1 MWKRVLVVAAAVGA
15 VACGN
20 TSVPKIAFKQPEV
33 RGRLQKNG
41 LRFVVLPD
49 TTTQLVE
56 IDVRYEVGARED
68 PPGKAG
74 LAHLV
79 EHLMFQQRPESASG
93 GAASGGAAR
102 RESVM
107 QMLQQMAL
115 NMNAYTN
122 WDTTHYMVNAR
133 ADMLDPLLKV
143 EAMRMF
149 YRCETIPEEEFLRE
163 REVVRNEI
171 RGHNRSA
178 ADLIEG
184 LTLQAVYPSGHAY
197 AQLPGGD
204 DMQLSTITLRDACE
218 FMQKYYSPERATVI
232 VAGGVL
238 SAVATSSIE
247 QWFAAVEKRPPA
259 PRREVERFTV
269 APERK
274 TFELD
279 IERPWLAVAWP
290 LPDGRTAE
298 GEAAQFGIWRAFL
311 DAAFKADEYECATRA
326 TPEILGGREAPVFV
340 IALEL
345 TSMSKLDQCLDFVWK
360 AAHNAGHGW
369 DGGMWKELEEAKN
382 RRKAAFIASLEPLFG
397 QGGRTDQV
405 GDLVQ
410 FSRDVDFD
418 SREFYTFHELDKIG
432 KLEMAS
438 IGAATQ
444 RALDKGHARVVVFTP
459 SKAGLKGD
467 RRATV
472 AFQARTEE
480 RIEDAEVDPGEADRP
495 MRLPTDLK
503 VFASAT
509 RFQLGNGM
517 RVVLLPI
524 DAMPVVA
531 AELVIDVGDATA
543 PDSPALAWAA
553 ADLPS
558 LPPDANAFA
567 ETGVRTRCGTTPDHT
582 ICQAQG
588 MSIYLDIVVK
598 ALERLVKAGW
608 TTQKEV
614 EQVQKS
620 AHAMYQLRR
629 PLQELAF
636 RREQLAAVFGPEH
649 AYARSR
655 WSLQAID
662 KLGLDA
668 ITKFR
673 EEHYSASNATLII
686 AGTFDAKRAEATV
699 RDVFGGWSAG
709 HKDTPVP
716 GVARA
721 RSGPL
726 YVGVVGDEDPQ
737 IDVAILY
744 PSPSGIAGEQAAR
757 LVLTEM
763 LNAQMWDIR
772 ARLGAT
778 YGTYARRDA
787 RVGGSAYVLGG
798 AVDAPRAG
806 EAVRAMRGGIEALR
820 NGTGFDEAFV
830 RARRKVV
837 QEMLGESTVSG
848 ELAARLA
855 LLARF
860 GLEPKDANALVRQ
873 AAALS
878 PAQVRQL
885 LTHELDPKGEAVVM
899 LGDRAALTK
908 AFADAGIKD
917 PKLVEPEGTPAG
929 KK

>member
-1 MWKRVLVVAAAVGA
+1 VV
-15 VACGN
+15 
-20 TSVPKIAFKQPEV
+20 
-33 RGRLQKNG
+33 
-41 LRFVVLPD
+41 
-49 TTTQLVE
+49 
-56 IDVRYEVGARED
+56 D
-68 PPGKAG
+68 P
-74 LAHLV
+74 V
-79 EHLMFQQRPESASG
+79 
-93 GAASGGAAR
+93 
-102 RESVM
+102 
-107 QMLQQMAL
+107 
-115 NMNAYTN
+115 
-122 WDTTHYMVNAR
+122 
-133 ADMLDPLLKV
+133 
-143 EAMRMF
+143 
-149 YRCETIPEEEFLRE
+149 
-163 REVVRNEI
+163 
-171 RGHNRSA
+171 
-178 ADLIEG
+178 
-184 LTLQAVYPSGHAY
+184 
-197 AQLPGGD
+197 
-204 DMQLSTITLRDACE
+204 
-218 FMQKYYSPERATVI
+218 
-232 VAGGVL
+232 
-238 SAVATSSIE
+238 
-247 QWFAAVEKRPPA
+247 
-259 PRREVERFTV
+259 TV

-274 TFELD
+274 TFVLD

-290 LPDGRTAE
+290 LPDGRTPE

-311 DAAFKADEYECATRA
+311 DAAVKADEYECATRS

-369 DGGMWKELEEAKN
+369 DGGLWSQLEEAKN
-382 RRKAAFIASLEPLFG
+382 RRKAAFISSLEPLFG
-397 QGGRTDQV
+397 QGGRTDEV

-432 KLEMAS
+432 KLDMAS

-480 RIEDAEVDPGEADRP
+480 RIEGAEVDPKEADRP
-495 MRLPTDLK
+495 MSVPAELK

-531 AELVIDVGDATA
+531 AQLMFDVGDATV

-558 LPPDANAFA
+558 LPLDANAFA
-567 ETGVRTRCGTTPDHT
+567 RTGVRMRCGTTPDHT
-582 ICQAQG
+582 ICRAQG
-588 MSIYLDIVVK
+588 MSIYLDIVIK
-598 ALERLVKAGW
+598 ALDRQIKAGW

-614 EQVQKS
+614 EGVQKS
-620 AHAMYQLRR
+620 ARAMYKLRR

-636 RREQLAAVFGPEH
+636 RREQLSAVFGPEH

-655 WSLQAID
+655 WSPEAVD

-668 ITKFR
+668 IMKFR
-673 EEHYSASNATLII
+673 EQHYSASNATLII
-686 AGTFDAKRAEATV
+686 AGTFDTKQAEATV

-709 HKDTPVP
+709 HKDDPVP
-716 GVARA
+716 RVARD

-726 YVGVVGDEDPQ
+726 YIGVVGDEDPQ
-737 IDVAILY
+737 VDVAILY
-744 PSPSGIAGEQAAR
+744 PSSAGIAGEQAAR
-757 LVLTEM
+757 MVLTEM
-763 LNAQMWDIR
+763 LNHQMEDIR

-787 RVGGSAYVLGG
+787 RVAGSAYVLGG

-806 EAVRAMRGGIEALR
+806 EALRAMRGGIDALR
-820 NGTGFDEAFV
+820 NATGFDEAFV

-837 QEMLGESTVSG
+837 QHMLGESTVSG
-848 ELAARLA
+848 ELAARLGQIA
-855 LLARF
+855 QF
-860 GLEPKDANALVRQ
+860 GLDASHANALLRQ

-878 PAQVRQL
+878 PAQVREL
-885 LTHELDPKGEAVVM
+885 LARELHPKGEVVVM
-899 LGDRAALTK
+899 LGDRAALTR
-908 AFADAGIKD
+908 AFADAGIKE
-917 PKLVEPEGTPAG
+917 PKLVEPDA
-929 KK
+929 K